1 MRHEPHIGAV
11 FAERSDAE
19 AAVEELREL
28 GLGNEHLGLAVHG
41 PDTVVF
47 EEDLEREV
55 GRGIEHGVAV
65 GAPVGAIAGI
75 TLLGV
80 ASALF
85 PGLSLGGLLAAGAV
99 TGGLAGGFWGA
110 YLGLTTEVPEVERE
124 FDWERVPLEQGEV
137 LVVVCE
143 HGDPDDVRE
152 TFARYGGRLV
162 QKPAAIT

>member
-1 MRHEPHIGAV
+1 MRHEPHLGAV
-11 FAERSDAE
+11 FADRTLAE
-19 AAVEELREL
+19 AAVEELQAS
-28 GLGNEHLGLAVHG
+28 GLGSEHLGLAAHG

-47 EEDLEREV
+47 EKDLEHEV
-55 GRGIEHGVAV
+55 GTGIGHGVAV

-85 PGLSLGGLLAAGAV
+85 PGLSLGGLLAAGAA

-110 YLGLTTEVPEVERE
+110 YLGLTSEMPEVERE
-124 FDWERVPLEQGEV
+124 FDWERVPLQPGEV

-143 HGDPDDVRE
+143 HGDPEDVRAV
-152 TFARYGGRLV
+152 FDRHGGRWV
-162 QKPAAIT
+162 EKPAHIT

>member
-1 MRHEPHIGAV
+1 MRHAPHIGAV
-11 FAERSDAE
+11 FAHRADAE
-19 AAVEELREL
+19 AAVEALRER
-28 GLGNEHLGLAVHG
+28 GLGSEHLGVAIHG

-47 EEDLEREV
+47 EEDLEHEV
-55 GRGIEHGVAV
+55 GTGIEHGVAV

-80 ASALF
+80 ASAFF

-110 YLGLTTEVPEVERE
+110 YLGLTSEQPEQEWE
-124 FDWERVPLEQGEV
+124 DDWERVPLDPGEV

-143 HGDPDDVRE
+143 HGDPEEVRDVFQRN
-152 TFARYGGRLV
+152 GGRWV
-162 QKPAAIT
+162 EKPASIS

>member
-1 MRHEPHIGAV
+1 MRHEPHVGAV
-11 FAERSDAE
+11 FAGRADAE
-19 AAVEELREL
+19 AAVADLQEL

-47 EEDLEREV
+47 EENLEHEV
-55 GRGIEHGVAV
+55 GSGIEHGVAV

-80 ASALF
+80 ASAIF

-143 HGDPDDVRE
+143 HGDPDGVRAV
-152 TFARYGGRLV
+152 FARHNGRLV
-162 QKPAAIT
+162 EKPATIT